1 MVHDCIWVSENH
13 GDFVSGFHLRAAKV
27 PSIGGDLC
35 FSATC
40 SPVVTENKGYYMCS
54 LQNISISYSSVL
66 ITNGMQLTDSLMNC
80 DTRYNKPDSFLTVT

>member
-1 MVHDCIWVSENH
+1 MVHYYILW
-13 GDFVSGFHLRAAKV
+13 FQKTTVSGFHSRAAKV

-40 SPVVTENKGYYMCS
+40 SPVVTENEDYYMCS
-54 LQNISISYSSVL
+54 LENISISYSSML